1 MQKHSGPRASLQ
13 FNLAQLIY
21 MLGGQRLLAAMHIIN
36 V

>member
-13 FNLAQLIY
+13 FNSAQPIY
-21 MLGGQRLLAAMHIIN
+21 MLGGQMLLAIMHIIN